1 MPPPPSPILRS
12 PQNPRVKALL
22 RLRKPRERRAAGVL
36 LAEGRREVSRAAAAG
51 LALRELWVRVDGGEP
66 AGAGSGDDFGPL
78 PAVDGPDPGAV
89 LGIGPGWARELPAR
103 GVAVHYAAPRVFA
116 QLAYHQKPEG
126 VLAVF
131 STPRWT
137 LEDLDPVRLQRESPG
152 GVPPL
157 YLVAVGTEKPGNL
170 GAMARTAAA
179 AGCAGL
185 VAAGPA
191 VDVFNPNALRNST
204 GALFS
209 LPTVVAEES
218 AVREWLHQR
227 GVRCAA
233 ALADAGRDCFA
244 VDWAGPEPGS
254 GRWDPWALVVGP
266 EHAGL
271 SGAWREAAAVG
282 LTIPAA
288 AESRGVD
295 SLNAAN
301 AAAVLLFD
309 AVRRRRAARPG

>member
-1 MPPPPSPILRS
+1 MPPPSTPILTS
-12 PQNPRVKALL
+12 PQNPAGKALL
-22 RLRKPRERRAAGVL
+22 RRRKPRQRRAEGVL
-36 LAEGRREVSRAAAAG
+36 LAEGWREVSRAAAAG
-51 LALRELWVRVDGGEP
+51 LELRELWLCADPPSAEVK
-66 AGAGSGDDFGPL
+66 AGAPEK
-78 PAVDGPDPGAV
+78 PADLMDGHETDLHRLSERALKV
-89 LGIGPGWARELPAR
+89 FHAT
-103 GVAVHYAAPRVFA
+103 PRVFA
-116 QLAYHQKPEG
+116 KLTYHQKPEG
-126 VLAVF
+126 ILAVF
-131 STPRWT
+131 AAPRW
-137 LEDLDPVRLQRESPG
+137 DLADWRARPRD

-185 VAAGPA
+185 LAVGPA
-191 VDVFNPNALRNST
+191 VDLYNPNALRNST

-209 LPTVVAEES
+209 LPTVVVDEA
-218 AVREWLHQR
+218 AALAWLRRE

-244 VDWAGPEPGS
+244 VDWAEPDPAT

-271 SGAWREAAAVG
+271 SRAWQDASVVG
-282 LTIPAA
+282 LTIPSA

-309 AVRRRRAARPG
+309 AVRRRRAVRSA